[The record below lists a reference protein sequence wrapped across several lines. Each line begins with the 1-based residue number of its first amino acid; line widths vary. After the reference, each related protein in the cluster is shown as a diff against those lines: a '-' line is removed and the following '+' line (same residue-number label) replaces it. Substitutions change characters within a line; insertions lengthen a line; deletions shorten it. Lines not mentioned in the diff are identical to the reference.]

1 MYTLGIEVGNLIS
14 IVLKKNEYISKVRVL
29 LAVKQ
34 LRGRKVLRSSR
45 KSTGIF
51 ITRNEYC
58 KYLGSQ
64 NLMLL

>member
-51 ITRNEYC
+51 ITRNEY
-58 KYLGSQ
+58 
-64 NLMLL
+64 